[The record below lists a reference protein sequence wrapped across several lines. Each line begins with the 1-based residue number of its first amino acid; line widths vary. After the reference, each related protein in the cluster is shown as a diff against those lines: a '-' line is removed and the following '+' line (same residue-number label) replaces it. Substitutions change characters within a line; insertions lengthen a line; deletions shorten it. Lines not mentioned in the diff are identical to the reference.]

1 MDVAMKTI
9 KYLLWGGL
17 ACISLLWWAVDQ
29 TDFLALDGLFAWRNV
44 LVQYSGI
51 VGIGVMSLA
60 MMLAVRP
67 VFLER
72 YVDGLDK
79 MYRLHKWLG
88 ITGLLVSLSHWL
100 LAKGPKWAV
109 GFGWLERPVRPPRPN
124 LPEGSLQQIFA
135 SQRGLAEGVGEWAF
149 YLAVVLMLLAL
160 IKYFPYRRFF
170 QTHRLLAVTY
180 LAFVFHAV
188 ILLKFDYWASPLG
201 AVMAVIMALGS
212 VSAVLSL
219 LRKRLGGRR
228 VAAEVT
234 AVDWQQEMGVLA
246 VDLRLGAGWPGH
258 QAGQFAF
265 VTFHA
270 DEGPHPYTIASA
282 WAGDGH
288 VRFLIKG
295 LGDYTKALPSR
306 LRVGDRAVL
315 EGPYGRFNFAGSGG
329 RQIWISGGIGITPFV
344 ARMQALAGSG
354 GGQPVD
360 LFHSSAQLTP
370 EISRRLNEDA
380 ARAKVRLH
388 LFHGR
393 KFAIADLLNG
403 IDDWRNADIWF
414 CGPAAFGRQVR
425 ERLLALGLPA
435 QRFHQELFEMR

>member
-1 MDVAMKTI
+1 MKTI

-17 ACISLLWWAVDQ
+17 ASIGLLWWAVDQ
-29 TDFLALDGLFAWRNV
+29 TDFLAFDCLFAWRNV

-88 ITGLLVSLSHWL
+88 ITGLLVSVTHWL
-100 LAKGPKWAV
+100 IAKGPKWAV
-109 GFGWLERPVRPPRPN
+109 GFGWLERPVRPPRPG
-124 LPEGSLQQIFA
+124 LPDGSLQQIFA

-295 LGDYTKALPSR
+295 LGDYTSALPSR

-315 EGPYGRFNFAGSGG
+315 EGPYGRFNFAGSGR

-344 ARMQALAGSG
+344 ARMQALAEAIS
-354 GGQPVD
+354 GQPVD
-360 LFHSSAQLTP
+360 LFHSTAQLTP
-370 EISRRLNEDA
+370 EIAQRLNEDA
-380 ARAKVRLH
+380 ERAKIRLH

-393 KFAIADLLNG
+393 KFAITDLLNG
-403 IDDWRNADIWF
+403 VKDWRDADIWF

-425 ERLLALGLPA
+425 DSLLALGLPA
-435 QRFHQELFEMR
+435 RRFHQELFEMR